1 MTRPAEMALAVADIR
16 IMGRAGG
23 RAEETG
29 TVREMQGSSSPALP
43 LLYSTAVTVRF
54 FDAASLALFA
64 CQPGLVLFLKERRF
78 PVFNKVFDRKPTS
91 DSLSLRCRS
100 GERTR
105 LACAFRRLAEK
116 LLTQIK
122 KVVGEALRVRAGLA

>member
-64 CQPGLVLFLKERRF
+64 CQPGLVLSGAPRSEHRYRDLCGAQAFK
-78 PVFNKVFDRKPTS
+78 PVF
-91 DSLSLRCRS
+91 LR
-100 GERTR
+100 RTP
-105 LACAFRRLAEK
+105 
-116 LLTQIK
+116 
-122 KVVGEALRVRAGLA
+122 